1 MRNKM
6 KKIILTTIIIIIT
19 NVTYSF
25 ASNFNSKWGVVLKV
39 TPVTINKVISK
50 PYIRKTCQQVNSNN
64 FNRLSIMAVAGLI
77 GSVIGNKIS
86 DNHGAGTIGAV
97 FGSLIASDNTQKY
110 ITQDCSEHTYYSNK
124 TIQEFSH
131 YNIKVR
137 TKRRVLNIRSYEP
150 YNIHDVI
157 YLN

>member
-64 FNRLSIMAVAGLI
+64 FNRLSNMAVAGLI

-124 TIQEFSH
+124 TSNNQWFNS
-131 YNIKVR
+131 K
-137 TKRRVLNIRSYEP
+137 
-150 YNIHDVI
+150 
-157 YLN
+157 

>member
-1 MRNKM
+1 M
-6 KKIILTTIIIIIT
+6 KKIILTTIIIIVINIT
-19 NVTYSF
+19 HSF

-50 PYIRKTCQQVNSNN
+50 PYTRKTCHQVNSNN
-64 FNRLSIMAVAGLI
+64 LNRLSDMAFGGLI

-86 DNHGAGTIGAV
+86 NNHGAGTIGAV
-97 FGSLIASDNTQKY
+97 FGSLIAADNSEQNV
-110 ITQDCSEHTYYSNK
+110 TQDCSEHTYYSHK

-150 YNIHDVI
+150 YNIYDVI

>member
-1 MRNKM
+1 M

-64 FNRLSIMAVAGLI
+64 FNRLSNMAVAGLI